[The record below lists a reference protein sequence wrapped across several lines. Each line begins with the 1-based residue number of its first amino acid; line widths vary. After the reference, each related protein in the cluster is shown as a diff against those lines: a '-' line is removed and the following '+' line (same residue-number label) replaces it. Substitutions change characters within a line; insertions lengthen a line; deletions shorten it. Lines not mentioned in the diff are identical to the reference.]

1 MILKDFRIQ
10 NPEKMSL
17 NHNLFDLFE
26 FPVPR
31 NNQMGKCESIQEQAE
46 QIPLKS
52 TQTRKN
58 QTLEA
63 WKEERG

>member
-31 NNQMGKCESIQEQAE
+31 NNQMGKCESIQE
-46 QIPLKS
+46 
-52 TQTRKN
+52 
-58 QTLEA
+58 
-63 WKEERG
+63 